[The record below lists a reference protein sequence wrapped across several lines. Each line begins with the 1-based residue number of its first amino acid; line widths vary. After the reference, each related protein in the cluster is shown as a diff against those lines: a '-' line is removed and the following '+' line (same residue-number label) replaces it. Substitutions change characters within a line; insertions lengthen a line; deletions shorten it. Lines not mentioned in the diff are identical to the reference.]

1 MCLVAKVK
9 FYELMIAIDLRMVLE
24 NIEHQIEDTPNLKKN
39 NVAMLHQI
47 V

>member
-39 NVAMLHQI
+39 IM
-47 V
+47 